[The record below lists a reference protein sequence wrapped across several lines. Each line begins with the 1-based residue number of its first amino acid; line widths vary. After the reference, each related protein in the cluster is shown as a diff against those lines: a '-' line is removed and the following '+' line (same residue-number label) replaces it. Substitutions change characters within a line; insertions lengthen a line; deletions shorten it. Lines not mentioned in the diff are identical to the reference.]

1 MKKLKIGID
10 IDNVISDSYTAYLAR
25 FNQEFQVNIQYEE
38 LIDFYYL
45 EKRSGIEL
53 SRVNLFLDTVLRDD
67 KFQLSHKPYVD
78 ATSVIQKWLRQGF
91 SIHYITV
98 RPTFTKKT
106 TFDWLQKHGFM
117 GKGTTL
123 DLYDPQIHKTGA
135 EFKSYLAKKL
145 KLDVFIEDHLEIVK
159 ALTIPVLLLDR
170 PWNRTNTLAE
180 NVKRVKNWQE
190 IDLSVSAKFNH
201 LQSNR

>member
-25 FNQEFQVNIQYEE
+25 FNKEFKVDIQYEE

-45 EKRSGIEL
+45 EKLSGIGLE
-53 SRVNLFLDTVLRDD
+53 RVNLFLERVLKDED
-67 KFQLSHKPYVD
+67 FQLSHKPYTD
-78 ATSVIQKWLRQGF
+78 AANVIQSWLNTGF

-98 RPTFTKKT
+98 RPTFTRKAT
-106 TFDWLQKHGFM
+106 RDWLQRHGFM
-117 GKGTTL
+117 DGGTTL

-145 KLDVFIEDHLEIVK
+145 KLDVFIEDHLEIVN

-170 PWNRTNTLAE
+170 PWNRTNTLAK
-180 NVKRVKNWQE
+180 NVRRVKSWQE
-190 IDLSVSAKFNH
+190 IEEHFSSWKND
-201 LQSNR
+201 